1 MNDEISMELS
11 KGEIMDRYVKKFLNR
26 IAYKEAVEM
35 LEFSNTL
42 IKEVEDI
49 LFELDLNNRAAVDL
63 LSDLQHLLD
72 KFVNNNLSNFSMF
85 EGRFE
90 SDSREQLLNFLSTL
104 VSDEKQWIINNKSSN
119 KLASN
124 VRRCI
129 LKILNAITDFQNNQ
143 IVDIDN
149 LIEILRREFPV
160 NEENERNQVFLSHAY
175 MDRVYTLGLFLY
187 FYDKDIYLYIDWMH
201 QAQGL
206 LTKKIK
212 NNLLSAINNSAQLL
226 FLRTLNSEL
235 GLQGG
240 SRQIREWCAWEI
252 GTFDYKS
259 NNASSEG
266 FYIDRYRQNRQ
277 VKSRSQL
284 IQDYQPLR
292 AIKNGRLY

>member
-1 MNDEISMELS
+1 MNNEISMELS
-11 KGEIMDRYVKKFLNR
+11 KGEILDRYVKKFLNR
-26 IAYKEAVEM
+26 IAYKEGIEM

-49 LFELDLNNRAAVDL
+49 LFELDLKNSEPIDL
-63 LSDLQHLLD
+63 LNDLQQLLD

-85 EGRFE
+85 EGKFE

-175 MDRVYTLGLFLY
+175 IDRVYTLGLFLY

-206 LTKKIK
+206 LTKK
-212 NNLLSAINNSAQLL
+212 
-226 FLRTLNSEL
+226 
-235 GLQGG
+235 
-240 SRQIREWCAWEI
+240 
-252 GTFDYKS
+252 
-259 NNASSEG
+259 
-266 FYIDRYRQNRQ
+266 
-277 VKSRSQL
+277 
-284 IQDYQPLR
+284 
-292 AIKNGRLY
+292 

>member
-1 MNDEISMELS
+1 MNDELSIELS
-11 KGEIMDRYVKKFLNR
+11 RGKIIDNYVTKFFNRLNYHSEIEELD
-26 IAYKEAVEM
+26 
-35 LEFSNTL
+35 FSSNL
-42 IKEVEDI
+42 IDGVEDV
-49 LFELDLNNRAAVDL
+49 LFSLDSNDRLPEDL
-63 LSDLQHLLD
+63 LSELQYLLGG
-72 KFVNNNLSNFSMF
+72 FVNDNLENYYNLKSQSEFTH
-85 EGRFE
+85 
-90 SDSREQLLNFLSTL
+90 REKLLEVLSKL
-104 VSDEKQWIINNKSSN
+104 IYDEKKWVKYNQNSKKLTSN
-119 KLASN
+119 I
-124 VRRCI
+124 RRCI
-129 LKILNAITDFQNNQ
+129 LKVLDAITEFQNAQ
-143 IVDIDN
+143 IVYTDN
-149 LIEILRREFPV
+149 LIEILNSEYPITQV
-160 NEENERNQVFLSHAY
+160 NRNNQVFLSHAY
-175 MDRVYTLGLFLY
+175 VDRIYTLGLFLY
-187 FYDKDIYLYIDWMH
+187 FYDKGIYLYIDWMH

>member
-1 MNDEISMELS
+1 MNDEISTELS
-11 KGEIMDRYVKKFLNR
+11 KGEILDRYVKKFLNR
-26 IAYKEAVEM
+26 ISYKEGIEM
-35 LEFSNTL
+35 LEFSNSL

-49 LFELDLNNRAAVDL
+49 LFELDLKNREPGDL
-63 LSDLQHLLD
+63 LSELQQLLD
-72 KFVNNNLSNFSMF
+72 KFVNNDRSNFTMF

-90 SDSREQLLNFLSTL
+90 SDSSEQLLKFLSTL
-104 VSDEKQWIINNKSSN
+104 VSDEKQWIKNKGSN

-124 VRRCI
+124 IRRCI
-129 LKILNAITDFQNNQ
+129 LKILNAITDFQNTQ

-160 NEENERNQVFLSHAY
+160 NEENMRNQVFLSHAY
-175 MDRVYTLGLFLY
+175 IDRAYTLGLFLY
-187 FYDKDIYLYIDWMH
+187 FYDKGIYLYIDWMH

-206 LTKKIK
+206 LTKKLK
-212 NNLLSAINNSAQLL
+212 HNLITAINNSAQLL

-252 GTFDYKS
+252 GIFDYKS
-259 NNASSEG
+259 NNTRSEG

-284 IQDYQPLR
+284 IHSNCHYNRKYYP
-292 AIKNGRLY
+292 K

>member
-1 MNDEISMELS
+1 MNDEISAELS
-11 KGEIMDRYVKKFLNR
+11 KGEILDRYVKKFLNR
-26 IAYKEAVEM
+26 IADKEGIEM

-49 LFELDLNNRAAVDL
+49 LFELDLKNSEPIDL
-63 LSDLQHLLD
+63 LNDLQQLLN
-72 KFVNNNLSNFSMF
+72 KFVNNNLSNLSMF
-85 EGRFE
+85 ERRFE
-90 SDSREQLLNFLSTL
+90 SDSIEQLLKFLLTL
-104 VSDEKQWIINNKSSN
+104 VSDEKQWIINNKGSN

-124 VRRCI
+124 IRRCS

-160 NEENERNQVFLSHAY
+160 NEENRRNQVFLSHAY
-175 MDRVYTLGLFLY
+175 IDRVYTLGLFLY
-187 FYDKDIYLYIDWMH
+187 FYDKGIYLYIDWMH
-201 QAQGL
+201 QSQGL
-206 LTKKIK
+206 FTR
-212 NNLLSAINNSAQLL
+212 NLKHNLIAAINNSAQLL

-259 NNASSEG
+259 NNTSSEG

-277 VKSRSQL
+277 VKSRSKL

>member
-1 MNDEISMELS
+1 MNDDISVELS
-11 KGEIMDRYVKKFLNR
+11 KGEILDRYVKKFLNR

-35 LEFSNTL
+35 LEFSNAL

-49 LFELDLNNRAAVDL
+49 LFELDLNKRTPVDL

-85 EGRFE
+85 ERRTE
-90 SDSREQLLNFLSTL
+90 SDSRERLLKFLSVL
-104 VSDEKQWIINNKSSN
+104 VFDEKQWIINNKGSN

-124 VRRCI
+124 IRRCI
-129 LKILNAITDFQNNQ
+129 LKILNAITEFQNDQ

-149 LIEILRREFPV
+149 LIEILQREFPV
-160 NEENERNQVFLSHAY
+160 NEEHKRNQVFLSHAY
-175 MDRVYTLGLFLY
+175 IDKIYTLGLFLY

-206 LTKKIK
+206 LTKKLK
-212 NNLLSAINNSAQLL
+212 HNLITAINNSAQLL

-240 SRQIREWCAWEI
+240 DRQIRQWCAWEI

-259 NNASSEG
+259 NNTRSEG

-292 AIKNGRLY
+292 EIKNGRLY

>member
-49 LFELDLNNRAAVDL
+49 LFELDLNNRAEVDL

-119 KLASN
+119 KVASI

-206 LTKKIK
+206 ITKKIK

-259 NNASSEG
+259 NNVSGEG

-277 VKSRSQL
+277 VKSRSQ
-284 IQDYQPLR
+284 IIRDYQPLR

>member
-1 MNDEISMELS
+1 MNDEVSVELS
-11 KGEIMDRYVKKFLNR
+11 KGEILDRYVKKFLDR
-26 IAYKEAVEM
+26 IAYKEGIKM
-35 LEFSNTL
+35 LEFSNYL

-49 LFELDLNNRAAVDL
+49 LFELDLENRNPIDL
-63 LSDLQHLLD
+63 LSDLQQLLD
-72 KFVNNNLSNFSMF
+72 KFVNNNLSNFSMI
-85 EGRFE
+85 EGKFE
-90 SDSREQLLNFLSTL
+90 SDSREQLLKFLSTL
-104 VSDEKQWIINNKSSN
+104 VSDEKQWIINNEGSN

-124 VRRCI
+124 IRRCI

-149 LIEILRREFPV
+149 LIEILQREFPL
-160 NEENERNQVFLSHAY
+160 NGENRRNQVFLSHAY
-175 MDRVYTLGLFLY
+175 IDRVYTLGLFLY
-187 FYDKDIYLYIDWMH
+187 FYDKGIYLYIDWMH
-201 QAQGL
+201 QSQGL
-206 LTKKIK
+206 ITKKIK
-212 NNLLSAINNSAQLL
+212 SNLLLAINNSAQLL
-226 FLRTLNSEL
+226 FMRTLNSEL

-252 GTFDYKS
+252 GAFDYKS
-259 NNASSEG
+259 NNTSSEG

>member
-11 KGEIMDRYVKKFLNR
+11 KGEILDRYVKKFLNR
-26 IAYKEAVEM
+26 IAYKEGIEM
-35 LEFSNTL
+35 LEFSNSL

-49 LFELDLNNRAAVDL
+49 LFELDLKNREPEDL
-63 LSDLQHLLD
+63 LSELQQLLD
-72 KFVNNNLSNFSMF
+72 KFVNSDRSNFSMF

-90 SDSREQLLNFLSTL
+90 SDSREQLLKVLSTL
-104 VSDEKQWIINNKSSN
+104 VSDEKRWIKNKGSN

-124 VRRCI
+124 IRRCI
-129 LKILNAITDFQNNQ
+129 LKILNAITEFQNNQ

-160 NEENERNQVFLSHAY
+160 NEENRRNQVFLSHAY
-175 MDRVYTLGLFLY
+175 IDRVYTLGLFLY
-187 FYDKDIYLYIDWMH
+187 FYDKGIYLYIDWMH
-201 QAQGL
+201 QEQGL
-206 LTKKIK
+206 ITQKIK
-212 NNLLSAINNSAQLL
+212 SNLLLAINNSAQLL

-240 SRQIREWCAWEI
+240 SRQIRQWCAWEI

-259 NNASSEG
+259 NNTRSEG
-266 FYIDRYRQNRQ
+266 FYIDRYNRQ
-277 VKSRSQL
+277 VKSRSRL

>member
-11 KGEIMDRYVKKFLNR
+11 KGEILDRYVKKFLNR
-26 IAYKEAVEM
+26 IAYKEGIEM
-35 LEFSNTL
+35 LEFSNSL

-49 LFELDLNNRAAVDL
+49 LFELDLKNREPEDL
-63 LSDLQHLLD
+63 LSELQQLLD
-72 KFVNNNLSNFSMF
+72 KFVNSDRSNFSMF

-90 SDSREQLLNFLSTL
+90 SDSREQLLKVLSTL
-104 VSDEKQWIINNKSSN
+104 VSDEKRWIKNKGSN

-124 VRRCI
+124 IRRCI
-129 LKILNAITDFQNNQ
+129 LKILNAITEFQNNQ

-160 NEENERNQVFLSHAY
+160 NEENRRNQVFLSHAY
-175 MDRVYTLGLFLY
+175 IDRVYTLGLFLY
-187 FYDKDIYLYIDWMH
+187 FYDKGIYLYIDWMH
-201 QAQGL
+201 QEQGL
-206 LTKKIK
+206 ITQKIK
-212 NNLLSAINNSAQLL
+212 SNLLLAINNSAQLL

-240 SRQIREWCAWEI
+240 SRQIRQWCAWEI

-259 NNASSEG
+259 NNTRSEG
-266 FYIDRYRQNRQ
+266 FYIDRYNRQ
-277 VKSRSQL
+277 VKSKSLL

>member
-11 KGEIMDRYVKKFLNR
+11 KGEILDRYVKKFLNR
-26 IAYKEAVEM
+26 IAYKEGIEM
-35 LEFSNTL
+35 LEFSNSL

-49 LFELDLNNRAAVDL
+49 LFELDLKNREPEDL
-63 LSDLQHLLD
+63 LSELQQLLD
-72 KFVNNNLSNFSMF
+72 KFVNSDRSNFSMF

-90 SDSREQLLNFLSTL
+90 SDSREQLLKVLSTL
-104 VSDEKQWIINNKSSN
+104 VSDEKRWIKNKGSN

-124 VRRCI
+124 IRRCI
-129 LKILNAITDFQNNQ
+129 LKILNAITEFQNNQ

-160 NEENERNQVFLSHAY
+160 NEENRRNQVFLSHAY
-175 MDRVYTLGLFLY
+175 IDRVYTLGLFLY
-187 FYDKDIYLYIDWMH
+187 FYDKGIYLYIDWMH
-201 QAQGL
+201 QEQGL
-206 LTKKIK
+206 ITQKIK
-212 NNLLSAINNSAQLL
+212 SNLLLAINNSAQLL

-240 SRQIREWCAWEI
+240 SRQIRQWCAWEI

-259 NNASSEG
+259 NNTRSEG
-266 FYIDRYRQNRQ
+266 FYIDRYNRQ
-277 VKSRSQL
+277 VKSRSLL